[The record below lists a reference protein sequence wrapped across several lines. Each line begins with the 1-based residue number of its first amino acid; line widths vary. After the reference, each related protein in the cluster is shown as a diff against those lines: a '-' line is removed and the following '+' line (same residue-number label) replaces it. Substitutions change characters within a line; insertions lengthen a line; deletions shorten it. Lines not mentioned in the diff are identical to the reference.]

1 MPFFI
6 GSSQQPSLP
15 LVITSA
21 PTDVFGTLYRALR
34 HQRDRLSAPLPKDLL
49 TTLIRSYAAAI
60 KSNDQLLVDYASR
73 NLDAHLSR
81 IDITLVEVQDIDA
94 NEDGAVGH
102 A

>member
-1 MPFFI
+1 MCSELYGELSEI
-6 GSSQQPSLP
+6 TVTASNAPS
-15 LVITSA
+15 
-21 PTDVFGTLYRALR
+21 
-34 HQRDRLSAPLPKDLL
+34 PKDLL

-60 KSNDQLLVDYASR
+60 KLLVDYASR

>member
-1 MPFFI
+1 MCSELYVELSEI
-6 GSSQQPSLP
+6 TVTASNAPS
-15 LVITSA
+15 
-21 PTDVFGTLYRALR
+21 
-34 HQRDRLSAPLPKDLL
+34 PKDPL

-60 KSNDQLLVDYASR
+60 KSNDQLLVDHASR

-94 NEDGAVGH
+94 KEDGTVGH